1 MEDVN
6 KEALDQL
13 KEEAKSWLTEETC
26 EAEVTRAVDN
36 PINPNFAVDQQGF
49 IIRRT
54 AQVVWRHWSV
64 NLTAVVLR
72 ANPKCGRV
80 RELVGVSARKRNTLL
95 YENAHNGTEY
105 DDTKRQD

>member
-1 MEDVN
+1 LEKRKEQDLELRSDLSLMEDVN

-54 AQVVWRHWSV
+54 AQVV
-64 NLTAVVLR
+64 
-72 ANPKCGRV
+72 
-80 RELVGVSARKRNTLL
+80 
-95 YENAHNGTEY
+95 
-105 DDTKRQD
+105 